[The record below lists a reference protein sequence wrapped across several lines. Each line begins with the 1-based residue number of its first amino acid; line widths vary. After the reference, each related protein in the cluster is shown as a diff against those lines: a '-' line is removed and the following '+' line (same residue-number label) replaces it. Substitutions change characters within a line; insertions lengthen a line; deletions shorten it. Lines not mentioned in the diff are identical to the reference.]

1 MLHPTAV
8 IDPAAQ
14 LGAGVRVGPYAIIE
28 GGAKIGDG
36 CVIEPHA
43 IIGASVTMG
52 RSNSIGCGAIIGAAP
67 QALGFQTRTR
77 SEVIIGNNNQIREY
91 CTIHRGSS
99 QGSAT
104 IVGDDCFLMA
114 GAHLGHDV
122 RVGDRVIIANNVLLG
137 GHVVVSDGV
146 FLGGGSVLH
155 QFVRIGRLAICQGM
169 SAASKDIPPFTI
181 AAGRNRVVGLNVVGL
196 RRASLNDAQRT
207 EIKRAF
213 DLLYRSGRNT
223 RQALAAAGASTW
235 GAEGQEFFDFV
246 AEAKKRGICA
256 LRWGSGD
263 AASSE

>member
-8 IDPAAQ
+8 IDPAAR
-14 LGAGVRVGPYAIIE
+14 LGAGVRVGPYAVIE
-28 GGAKIGDG
+28 GAAKIGDG
-36 CVIEPHA
+36 CVIEAHA

-52 RSNSIGCGAIIGAAP
+52 RGNSIGSGAIIGGAP
-67 QALGFQTRTR
+67 QALGFQTSTR
-77 SEVIIGNNNQIREY
+77 SEVIIGDNNQIREY

-122 RVGDRVIIANNVLLG
+122 RVGHRVVIANNVLLG
-137 GHVVVSDGV
+137 GHVVVADGV

-169 SAASKDIPPFTI
+169 TAASKDIPPFTI
-181 AAGRNRVVGLNVVGL
+181 AAARNRVVGLNVVGL
-196 RRASLNDAQRT
+196 RRAGLSGAQRT
-207 EIKRAF
+207 DIKRAF

-223 RQALAAAGASTW
+223 RQALAAADNGAW
-235 GAEGQEFFDFV
+235 GPEAQEFFDFV
-246 AEAKKRGICA
+246 AGAKKRGICA